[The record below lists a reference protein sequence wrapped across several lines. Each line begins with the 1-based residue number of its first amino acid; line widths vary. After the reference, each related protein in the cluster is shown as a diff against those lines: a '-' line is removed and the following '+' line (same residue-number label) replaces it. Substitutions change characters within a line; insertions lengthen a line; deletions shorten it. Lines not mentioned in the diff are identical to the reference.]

1 MFSSTIFKQTL
12 KQNWKLWAI
21 FTALTAAI
29 AAVFI
34 AVFDPQLIKTLTDSI
49 GDTEIADMA
58 GDRLDDATSILGMLG
73 ENFYGGL
80 LGAILPL
87 IFVIMT
93 ANSLIAS
100 QVDRGSMAYTL
111 STPIKRTKVVFTQ
124 AIYMILSLFAMFA
137 VVVGA
142 GLAVAQISHS
152 ALWGNEYTD
161 DVEAAATTL
170 DVAPEDLNENLD
182 QILEDPDA
190 LAAGAEERD
199 VDTDVYATYLQLK
212 TMDNAYVAAADE
224 LDVDADDVRSD
235 PSVILNS
242 DAATEAA
249 ADATGMNS
257 ATFSA
262 TLTEQLE
269 QQAASADQAEQVQE
283 QMLTGMSAAAE
294 VLDMDAADV
303 SSDLSVLKDNPDA
316 MSAAVEASG
325 MDEDT
330 FTGLVNQEIAS
341 SEVSADAAVD
351 FNVPQYLEINL
362 GAFLLMVAYS
372 GIAFMFSCIFNLSK
386 NSLALGAGIP
396 VASLIF
402 YIMSGTSDSLE
413 KLKYV
418 SLNTLYSPTDIIHSG
433 TFWPQFAILGA
444 TGLVLYGIGIKVF
457 KEKDLPL

>member
-34 AVFDPQLIKTLTDSI
+34 AVFDPQLVKTLTDSI
-49 GDTEIADMA
+49 GDTAIADIA

-93 ANSLIAS
+93 ANSLVAQ

-124 AIYMILSLFAMFA
+124 AAYMILSLFAMFA
-137 VVVGA
+137 VVVGV
-142 GLAVAQISHS
+142 GLGTAQVSHN

-161 DVEAAATTL
+161 DVAAAATVL
-170 DVAPEDLNENLD
+170 NVAPEELNGNLD
-182 QILEDPDA
+182 QILEDPEA
-190 LAAGAEERD
+190 LKAGAEERG

-224 LDVDADDVRSD
+224 LDMDADDVRDD
-235 PSVILNS
+235 PSVILTN
-242 DAATEAA
+242 DAALDAA
-249 ADATGMNS
+249 ANASGMDS
-257 ATFSA
+257 AEFS
-262 TLTEQLE
+262 TMLNQQLK
-269 QQAASADQAEQVQE
+269 QQAASADQAEQTQE
-283 QMLTGMSAAAE
+283 QMLTGVSAAAE
-294 VLDMDAADV
+294 VLDMEPADL
-303 SSDLSVLKDNPDA
+303 SSDLSILKDDPEA
-316 MSAAVEASG
+316 MSAAVDASG
-325 MDEDT
+325 MDEET
-330 FTGLVNQEIAS
+330 FAGLVNQQLAS
-341 SEVSADAAVD
+341 TEVTADAAVD
-351 FNVPQYLEINL
+351 FNVGQYLEINL

-372 GIAFMFSCIFNLSK
+372 GISFMFSCIFNLSK
-386 NSLALGAGIP
+386 NSMALGAGVP

-402 YIMSGTSDSLE
+402 FVMSGTSDSLE
-413 KLKYV
+413 KLKYF
-418 SLNTLYSPTDIIHSG
+418 SLSTLYSPSDIVHSS

-444 TGLVLYGIGIKVF
+444 TGLILYGIGIKVF